1 MKLNKIIHNVK
12 KRHVKKI
19 TFITLLL
26 TTIFL
31 FTAYL
36 NNTFMTSDYSFDPNT
51 PLVYSST
58 LKFDYLI
65 NKILSFDPKIKKPLS
80 TIFNEY
86 DTIRNPTLF
95 GDQNLGEYINRGDN
109 IGMKKSDQR
118 DWMDVLNYNN
128 LKHNYLRVSP
138 SMENKLKDFHHG
150 FVQFLNNDDAFNMA
164 MDQYAHVFKGNGVVI
179 GAGGVHSLMAISVL
193 HVLKYKLQSTLPVEI
208 MIPDLVIQESDKQ
221 FCEFVTNEFK
231 DVKCIY
237 LKDHFDTK
245 MLKQKYKFSGF
256 QYKSLA
262 LLISSFENVLLLD
275 ADNYPVKNI
284 DDIFDDETFKQ
295 KGLIVWPDFWRR
307 FTNPIFYE
315 SANIPINLKE
325 KVHDFV
331 FDLKDPV
338 INNDGDEEINRIMH
352 EYKGTMA
359 DPSSESGEML
369 FNKRLHFKTLVLSL
383 FYNTYGP
390 NIFYHLLSQYSPGQ
404 GDKETFIAAAHV
416 LDFTNNSPKKSYHQV
431 LSEPSMDGFGTPSGF
446 KAVGYYQKD
455 YRKDIKILQEIT
467 SMDNDFKL
475 SQGNGFDLREDLLSS
490 DKTSENALFLHL
502 NFPKFNPLEMT
513 QNNEFTYENNK
524 KYRSITGKKCL
535 GDLDIEKEIITSYKN
550 SLCKENSP
558 MDAVFDLNYDV
569 TKDQVCQYLNKR
581 LAVFRFLIF

>member
-359 DPSSESGEML
+359 DP
-369 FNKRLHFKTLVLSL
+369 
-383 FYNTYGP
+383 
-390 NIFYHLLSQYSPGQ
+390 
-404 GDKETFIAAAHV
+404 
-416 LDFTNNSPKKSYHQV
+416 
-431 LSEPSMDGFGTPSGF
+431 
-446 KAVGYYQKD
+446 
-455 YRKDIKILQEIT
+455 
-467 SMDNDFKL
+467 
-475 SQGNGFDLREDLLSS
+475 
-490 DKTSENALFLHL
+490 
-502 NFPKFNPLEMT
+502 
-513 QNNEFTYENNK
+513 
-524 KYRSITGKKCL
+524 
-535 GDLDIEKEIITSYKN
+535 
-550 SLCKENSP
+550 
-558 MDAVFDLNYDV
+558 
-569 TKDQVCQYLNKR
+569 
-581 LAVFRFLIF
+581 